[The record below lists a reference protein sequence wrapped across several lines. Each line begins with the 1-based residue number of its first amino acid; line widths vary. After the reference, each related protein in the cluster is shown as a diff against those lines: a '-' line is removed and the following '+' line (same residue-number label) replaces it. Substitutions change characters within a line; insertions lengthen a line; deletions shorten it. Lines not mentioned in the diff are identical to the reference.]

1 MKKIFYFITVSLL
14 LGMWSCADSE
24 DIDILSV
31 ESTEI
36 PQDTIN
42 MYANDPDVIWDEELG
57 WVHINCI
64 EAF

>member
-1 MKKIFYFITVSLL
+1 
-14 LGMWSCADSE
+14 MWSCADSE

-36 PQDTIN
+36 PEDTTN
-42 MYANDPDVIWDEELG
+42 LYANDPDVIWDEELG